1 MDPLLTT
8 ALCLQ
13 VYLFVCQ
20 LLLGL
25 KLCPT
30 SVQAMRRELFPDEVL
45 DEAIGKVKLLGMK
58 PSTAP
63 EMSDL
68 SLLPPLSGG
77 SSSSSSSLTLLL
89 SPSTDDLHGS
99 RLQLRKSASEASC
112 VGRQAMTD
120 NTIDKILED
129 HGVRTTGSQSP
140 QVIAVGNG

>member
-1 MDPLLTT
+1 MTV
-8 ALCLQ
+8 LCLQ

-77 SSSSSSSLTLLL
+77 GSSSSSSLTLLL
-89 SPSTDDLHGS
+89 SPDTDDPHGS
-99 RLQLRKSASEASC
+99 RVQLRKSASEASC
-112 VGRQAMTD
+112 IGRQAQTD

-129 HGVRTTGSQSP
+129 HGVRTPGSRSP
-140 QVIAVGNG
+140 QVNVIVAG